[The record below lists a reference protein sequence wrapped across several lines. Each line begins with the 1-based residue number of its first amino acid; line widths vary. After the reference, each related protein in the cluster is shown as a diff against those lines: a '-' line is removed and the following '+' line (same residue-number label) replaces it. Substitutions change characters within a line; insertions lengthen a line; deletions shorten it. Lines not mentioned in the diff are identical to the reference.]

1 MMGGSAMD
9 GFIEYLEKEQ
19 NSRNYDEMMHRGF
32 MENVPLFMFS
42 IQGRRFTYANP
53 ATLAR
58 LGYTMEELRCMNWWD
73 VVHPDYQAM
82 MINRNRLRLR
92 NEAVPDRYEIIVIDK
107 SGQQH
112 WIEILNTN
120 IETGGVSSTISA
132 ALDISERKRIEQELQ
147 TSQREMEHRVM
158 VRTAQLNDINQEI
171 LITNKILRNIII
183 NMSDGLLIVDVNGNV
198 EDMNPT
204 AKDILKESLEF
215 LQICAHNKDKSVL
228 WRMLNHGVPF
238 RDEEYMITTRKG
250 NVHFLASGSPIYND
264 QGEIHRGV
272 IIVRPI
278 KEVHR
283 LINRFTGAAAKFHFE
298 DIVFHSSVMAQ
309 VIDLARM
316 AASRNSNVL
325 LEGESGTGKELFAQ
339 AIHNRSRAA
348 KGPFVA
354 LNCGAIPRDLIA
366 SELFGYAEGA
376 FTGAKKGGN
385 PGKFELAAGG
395 TIFLDEIGDMPLEE
409 QSALLRVIQEKS
421 ITRVGGNR
429 LIPVDARIICATNKN
444 LYEEVKKG
452 NFRQDLYYRLHVL
465 AIQIPPLRERPEDIP
480 VLFKHF
486 LKNTYGFEE
495 DDINQIDPQIYVEF
509 EKYQWPGNVRELQNI
524 TERMVNVANGGS
536 LQSRHLPA
544 ELARAESRWGFQAIP
559 GNKAYIT
566 QNNSKTRDLLAQ
578 VERREIIRLL
588 GEHNGNISQVARE
601 MGFNR
606 RTIHRKIKAYGISH

>member
-1 MMGGSAMD
+1 MES
-9 GFIEYLEKEQ
+9 FIEYLEKEQ
-19 NSRNYDEMMHRGF
+19 NIRNYDEIMYRGF
-32 MENVPLFMFS
+32 MENMPLFMFS

-53 ATLAR
+53 ATLAKLR
-58 LGYTMEELRCMNWWD
+58 YTMEELRTMNWWD
-73 VVHPDYQAM
+73 VVHQDYQAM
-82 MINRNRLRLR
+82 MITRNRLRLR
-92 NEAVPDRYEIIVIDK
+92 KEAVPDRYEIIVVDK
-107 SGQQH
+107 SGQEH

-120 IETGGVSSTISA
+120 IETGGVCSTISA
-132 ALDISERKRIEQELQ
+132 ALDISERKRIEGELQ
-147 TSQREMEHRVM
+147 TWQREMEDRVM
-158 VRTAQLNDINQEI
+158 LRTAQLNDINQEI
-171 LITNKILRNIII
+171 SITNNTLRNIIT
-183 NMSDGLLIVDVNGNV
+183 NMSDGLLIVDVQGNV

-204 AKDILKESLEF
+204 ARDILKESLEF
-215 LQICAHNKDKSVL
+215 LQICANNKEKSAL
-228 WRMLNHGVPF
+228 WRMLNLGQTF

-250 NVHFLASGSPIYND
+250 NVHFLASGSPIYNE
-264 QGEIHRGV
+264 QGEIQRGV

-278 KEVHR
+278 KEVHK

-298 DIVFHSSVMAQ
+298 DIVHQSSVMTQ

-316 AASRNSNVL
+316 AASKNSNVL

-354 LNCGAIPRDLIA
+354 LNCGAIPRELIA

-429 LIPVDARIICATNKN
+429 LIPVDARIICASNKN

-465 AIQIPPLRERPEDIP
+465 SIKIPSLRERPEDIP
-480 VLFKHF
+480 ILFEHF
-486 LKNTYGFEE
+486 LKNTFGFDKAGIESIDQHIY
-495 DDINQIDPQIYVEF
+495 DDFHQ
-509 EKYQWPGNVRELQNI
+509 YQWPGNVRELQNV
-524 TERMVNVANGGS
+524 TERLVNAANGRH
-536 LQSRHLPA
+536 LHHYHLPA
-544 ELARAESRWGFQAIP
+544 EFSKDESGWGAPTVSIKTA
-559 GNKAYIT
+559 GVKDGKA
-566 QNNSKTRDLLAQ
+566 KTRELLAQ

-588 GEHNGNISQVARE
+588 DEYQGNISQVARE

-606 RTIHRKIKAYGISH
+606 RTIHRKIKAYNINH